1 MLVINEKLYFDLM
14 LKIKKAGGWI
24 QRGSDSGSDDLGCD
38 GGNLAA
44 ARITSWPT
52 DGNPPHIRITL
63 IAFLWMQADY
73 ND

>member
-1 MLVINEKLYFDLM
+1 MLVLNEKLFPDLM

-24 QRGSDSGSDDLGCD
+24 QRGSDSGSNDSGCD

-52 DGNPPHIRITL
+52 DGNPPHTESLSLLFKGWKLTII
-63 IAFLWMQADY
+63 
-73 ND
+73 